1 MSPIDLFFTHA
12 RSAWLIM
19 MGPSDFRAG
28 YIFSAPVE
36 VLY

>member
-19 MGPSDFRAG
+19 MGPSDFRVIIAQR
-28 YIFSAPVE
+28 AA
-36 VLY
+36 